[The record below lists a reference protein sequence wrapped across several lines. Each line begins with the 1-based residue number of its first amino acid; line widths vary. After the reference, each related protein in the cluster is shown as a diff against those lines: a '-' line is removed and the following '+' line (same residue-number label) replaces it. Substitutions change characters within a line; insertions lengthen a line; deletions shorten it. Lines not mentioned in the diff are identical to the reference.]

1 MKNIITAIG
10 NEELNIALRMQK
22 DINIKS
28 QDIQYQEGIFEAL
41 DKYKDIDGIIVHEEI
56 IGELELEDLIRSII
70 MLKNEI
76 EIILITNQEEQFK
89 LNENIV
95 RIVNDNYNY
104 VTDIQMYLCGNVY
117 IKQEN
122 ETKIDDIK
130 QENETIQKDNIIPK
144 RISIEKRERAIT
156 VVKSIKDK
164 LKNIIKKPKNTSQI
178 ITVIGSSGVR

>member
-122 ETKIDDIK
+122 
-130 QENETIQKDNIIPK
+130 
-144 RISIEKRERAIT
+144 
-156 VVKSIKDK
+156 
-164 LKNIIKKPKNTSQI
+164 
-178 ITVIGSSGVR
+178 